1 MSWIYW
7 VLIAVG
13 ITAAKRFIDLMKK
26 GLTPK
31 SVKLIEEISGWKKAH
46 IVKRTRQKQKVT
58 CYLSDNGNVFPL
70 GVYESQV
77 KDIVEQAEKVV
88 KIFEERIALRKQLPA
103 ELRKDPMLDR
113 IEGSFITAMEQYLSE
128 LKMFQFDRIDDIA
141 YSSERLVHIELLLEN
156 ASSLMQHYG
165 DYMLSLSQSA
175 ASDIDTER
183 EMIEAAVSGMEQA
196 VAVVRDDIPLPDDN
210 ENKQTMQSGQL

>member
-1 MSWIYW
+1 MNWIFW

-13 ITAAKRFIDLMKK
+13 ITVVKRVTVWAKK

-31 SVKLIEEISGWKKAH
+31 SVKLLEEISGWKKAH

-77 KDIVEQAEKVV
+77 KDIAEQAEQVA
-88 KIFEERIALRKQLPA
+88 KIYEERVALRKQLPA
-103 ELRKDPMLDR
+103 DLRKDSMLDR
-113 IEGSFITAMEQYLSE
+113 IEGSFLTAMEQYLSE

-165 DYMLSLSQSA
+165 DYMLSLSQAA

-196 VAVVRDDIPLPDDN
+196 VAEARDDIPLHS
-210 ENKQTMQSGQL
+210 EQQMMQ

>member
-1 MSWIYW
+1 MNWIFW

-13 ITAAKRFIDLMKK
+13 ITVVKRVTVWAKK

-31 SVKLIEEISGWKKAH
+31 SVKLLEEISGWKKAH

-77 KDIVEQAEKVV
+77 KDIAEQAEQVA
-88 KIFEERIALRKQLPA
+88 KIYEERVALRKQLPA
-103 ELRKDPMLDR
+103 DLRKDSMLDR
-113 IEGSFITAMEQYLSE
+113 IEGSFLTAMEQYLSE

-165 DYMLSLSQSA
+165 DYMLSLSQAA

-183 EMIEAAVSGMEQA
+183 EMIEAAVSGMGQA
-196 VAVVRDDIPLPDDN
+196 VAEARDDIPLPDDAKN
-210 ENKQTMQSGQL
+210 QTMQSGQF

>member
-1 MSWIYW
+1 MNWIFW

-13 ITAAKRFIDLMKK
+13 ITVVKRVTVWAKK

-31 SVKLIEEISGWKKAH
+31 SVKLLEEIGGWKKAH

-77 KDIVEQAEKVV
+77 KDIAEQAEQVA
-88 KIFEERIALRKQLPA
+88 KIYEERVALRKQLPA
-103 ELRKDPMLDR
+103 DLRKDSMLDR
-113 IEGSFITAMEQYLSE
+113 IEGSFLTAMEQYLSE

-165 DYMLSLSQSA
+165 DYMLSLSQAA

-196 VAVVRDDIPLPDDN
+196 VAEARDDIPLPDDAKN
-210 ENKQTMQSGQL
+210 QTMQSGQF